1 MDKAYVR
8 ELYQPNLKN
17 PTLVVGLP
25 GLGNVGVMVARLL
38 TERTQA
44 RLFAEL
50 YSPVLPDYTRTEE
63 NGLCRLLNCRF
74 FASERNGGLLI
85 LTGDTQPPAEDI
97 PAYYEICGDIL
108 DFVSKI
114 GCKFII
120 TVDGIPVTYAQRA
133 IYVAGTSGEVAEK
146 YALMGAKVYT
156 SGKIIG
162 MSGLLLGLA
171 KVRGLS
177 GVCLL
182 SPILDLI
189 SDQEAAFNAYK
200 FLRKVLELGDRD
212 KNLQ

>member
-8 ELYQPNLKN
+8 MLYQPNIRN
-17 PTLVVGLP
+17 PILIAGLP
-25 GLGNVGVMVARLL
+25 GLGNVGVMVARFL
-38 TERTQA
+38 TERTHA
-44 RLFAEL
+44 NLFAEL
-50 YSPVLPDYTRTEE
+50 YSPVLPDYAKIDDD
-63 NGLCRLLNCRF
+63 GLCRLLNCRF
-74 FASERNGGLLI
+74 FVSEKERELLI

-114 GCKFII
+114 GCKLII

-133 IYVAGTSGEVAEK
+133 IYVAGTSRKITEK
-146 YALMGAKVYT
+146 YTLMGAKVYT
-156 SGKIIG
+156 GGRIMG

-171 KVRGLS
+171 KIRGIS
-177 GVCLL
+177 GICLL

-200 FLRKVLELGDRD
+200 FLGKILGLETENKAL
-212 KNLQ
+212 